1 MKHDWQQSPAS
12 CWAVQRHVGAAY
24 LSSSS
29 ARFQEFSSF
38 FIFCFPL
45 AVSEWIIDITSH
57 SLGFFFPQLIGNRF
71 LGSGGASTSIQKCWI
86 WEGSE
91 GPMTCHFLKSL
102 GKDSVCDINQD
113 LKASSRTR
121 PSGSE
126 KRPIQRMSFCGVCF
140 CKRSGQS
147 VSAFH
152 KSVAGPADCSCP
164 TFNFQSHS
172 IYFYLIAVK
181 FPARPFA
188 SCLGQPSVEPLILT
202 LIPVHV
208 HTSV

>member
-1 MKHDWQQSPAS
+1 MIDSRALRLIERYRGMLGLLIYYRLPSNEMTAL
-12 CWAVQRHVGAAY
+12 VPGTFFFFFLFPPR
-24 LSSSS
+24 
-29 ARFQEFSSF
+29 RFRVNHWHPRSRVT
-38 FIFCFPL
+38 L
-45 AVSEWIIDITSH
+45 V
-57 SLGFFFPQLIGNRF
+57 FFFPVKRNRF

-102 GKDSVCDINQD
+102 GQDSVCDINQD

-126 KRPIQRMSFCGVCF
+126 KQPIQRMSFGGVCF

-152 KSVAGPADCSCP
+152 KSEAGPADFSCP
-164 TFNFQSHS
+164 SFNFQSHS
-172 IYFYLIAVK
+172 IYFI
-181 FPARPFA
+181 
-188 SCLGQPSVEPLILT
+188 
-202 LIPVHV
+202 
-208 HTSV
+208 

>member
-1 MKHDWQQSPAS
+1 MIDSRALRLIKWYRGMLGLRIYYRLPSNETTALVSRNFH
-12 CWAVQRHVGAAY
+12 
-24 LSSSS
+24 
-29 ARFQEFSSF
+29 F
-38 FIFCFPL
+38 FLFPPR
-45 AVSEWIIDITSH
+45 
-57 SLGFFFPQLIGNRF
+57 GFWVNHWHPCSRVTLVFFPVKSNRF

-91 GPMTCHFLKSL
+91 GPMTCHFLKCL

-126 KRPIQRMSFCGVCF
+126 KQPIQRMSFCGVCF

-152 KSVAGPADCSCP
+152 KSDAGPADFSCP
-164 TFNFQSHS
+164 SFNFQSHS
-172 IYFYLIAVK
+172 IYFI
-181 FPARPFA
+181 
-188 SCLGQPSVEPLILT
+188 
-202 LIPVHV
+202 
-208 HTSV
+208 

>member
-12 CWAVQRHVGAAY
+12 YWAAQRHVGTAY
-24 LSSSS
+24 LSPLSFEWDGG
-29 ARFQEFSSF
+29 AGFQEFSSF
-38 FIFCFPL
+38 LLFPPRRFW
-45 AVSEWIIDITSH
+45 VNHWHPRSRVT
-57 SLGFFFPQLIGNRF
+57 LGVFFFQLKGNRF

-113 LKASSRTR
+113 LKASSRTC

-126 KRPIQRMSFCGVCF
+126 KQPIQRMSFGGVCF

-152 KSVAGPADCSCP
+152 KSEAGPADFSCP
-164 TFNFQSHS
+164 SFNFQSHS
-172 IYFYLIAVK
+172 IYFI
-181 FPARPFA
+181 
-188 SCLGQPSVEPLILT
+188 
-202 LIPVHV
+202 
-208 HTSV
+208 